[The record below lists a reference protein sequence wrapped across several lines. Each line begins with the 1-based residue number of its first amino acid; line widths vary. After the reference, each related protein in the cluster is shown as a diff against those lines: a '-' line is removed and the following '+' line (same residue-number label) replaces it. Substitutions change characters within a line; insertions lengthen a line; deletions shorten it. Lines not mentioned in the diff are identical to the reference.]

1 MLKYGIKPAGS
12 LIDNKKEKKM
22 KEFMNEHPIMTFLI
36 VSTICGAVV
45 SCVRMIINPEAA
57 KTSTIPVIVKAVKEE
72 KKGA

>member
-1 MLKYGIKPAGS
+1 
-12 LIDNKKEKKM
+12 M

-45 SCVRMIINPEAA
+45 SCVRMIVNPEAA

-72 KKGA
+72 QKGA